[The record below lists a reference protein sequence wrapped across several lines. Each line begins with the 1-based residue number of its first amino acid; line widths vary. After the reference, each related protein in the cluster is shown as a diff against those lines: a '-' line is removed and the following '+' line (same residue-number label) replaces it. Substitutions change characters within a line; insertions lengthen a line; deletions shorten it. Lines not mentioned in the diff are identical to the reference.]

1 MKIKYSY
8 FKIVIIFLFI
18 GCENSINIKNSD
30 ELIDQDLMEQILY
43 EATLLEVMNT
53 FPIKTQTLLQLL
65 GPLIFI

>member
-18 GCENSINIKNSD
+18 GCENSINIKNPD

-53 FPIKTQTLLQLL
+53 FSNKNHFYKTISIKL
-65 GPLIFI
+65 FS